1 MSKSRACTCDVTHML
16 RRTPWHVGSDDVDFS
31 EQATT
36 GFVEVAQ
43 ERVQSSS
50 LEFCTA
56 ADVRKYG
63 GTAARDA

>member
-1 MSKSRACTCDVTHML
+1 ML
-16 RRTPWHVGSDDVDFS
+16 RRTPWHVGSADVDFL
-31 EQATT
+31 EQAAT

-56 ADVRKYG
+56 ADVRKYVTFTLEAE
-63 GTAARDA
+63 GTIRSKYTKNI